1 MRSGVSQAQRQPRMV
16 QQDDAIHKWR
26 MVLRWCSWRTPPL
39 PNAGS
44 RMHSTGIVLQDHV
57 SDGTAGSEPFLAVV
71 EAPAVLVVVVVK
83 LQLQQQRELRIGA
96 EGWRYG
102 Q

>member
-1 MRSGVSQAQRQPRMV
+1 MRSGESQAQRQPRMV

-57 SDGTAGSEPFLAVV
+57 SDGTAGSEPI
-71 EAPAVLVVVVVK
+71 LVVVVALVVEVMLVAK
-83 LQLQQQRELRIGA
+83 EELQQ
-96 EGWRYG
+96 
-102 Q
+102 